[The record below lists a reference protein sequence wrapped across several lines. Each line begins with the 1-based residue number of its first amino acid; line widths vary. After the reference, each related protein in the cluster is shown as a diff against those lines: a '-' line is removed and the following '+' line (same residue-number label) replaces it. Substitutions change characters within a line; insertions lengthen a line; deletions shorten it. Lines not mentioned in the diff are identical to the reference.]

1 MKPAVSALLGLG
13 LVALLGHAAAGSG
26 GAQVE
31 QQATP
36 QAILNA
42 VSNVQTTV
50 GNIPPAWSQLLP
62 VAERFVAALGGA
74 AVLDKETGLVWEL
87 APRSAEPG
95 TDGQNWFSAHRF
107 CNDRSVGGRKGWRL
121 PALQEL
127 MSLVDPTQTEPALPV
142 GHPFRNVQPL
152 FYWSATTDVVRSNEA
167 KGVIFSDGRPWVF
180 EKSDSSLLFA
190 WCVRG
195 GHGGPEAQ

>member
-1 MKPAVSALLGLG
+1 MKPAVPVLLGLG

-74 AVLDKETGLVWEL
+74 AALDKETGLAWEL
-87 APRSAEPG
+87 APASNPSPILGVPWHTAV
-95 TDGQNWFSAHRF
+95 ALCHRT
-107 CNDRSVGGRKGWRL
+107 SVGNRNGWRL
-121 PALQEL
+121 PTLQEL
-127 MSLVDPTQTEPALPV
+127 QSLVDPTQDGLALFGARGAVFSWHKGNSEASGALP
-142 GHPFRNVQPL
+142 L
-152 FYWSATTDVVRSNEA
+152 RS
-167 KGVIFSDGRPWVF
+167 
-180 EKSDSSLLFA
+180 

-195 GHGGPEAQ
+195 GHGGPEVQ